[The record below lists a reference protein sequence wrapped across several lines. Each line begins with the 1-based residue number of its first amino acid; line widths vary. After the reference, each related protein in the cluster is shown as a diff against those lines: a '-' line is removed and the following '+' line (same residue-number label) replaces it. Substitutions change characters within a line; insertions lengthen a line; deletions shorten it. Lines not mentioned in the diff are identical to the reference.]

1 MTDPDAAGGGGEYQ
15 VVVGKSSHLFF
26 CAAVLLSG
34 PIFSSQPSRSL
45 DSTGLS
51 ALATARAQLT
61 TRIRMDKRRSPL
73 PSR

>member
-15 VVVGKSSHLFF
+15 VVVGMSPHVCF
-26 CAAVLLSG
+26 CYITNLTLIL
-34 PIFSSQPSRSL
+34 PSSQDLSSSILPDHSL
-45 DSTGLS
+45 PISLE
-51 ALATARAQLT
+51 LT